1 MRPCRRYSGYR
12 TMTDSLHS
20 LEPYGANQSRNQLP
34 FVWEFIP
41 SGVPPVGTS
50 RFRSHRNFPLG
61 CSDESQAGSLVRASC
76 LGRQVGH
83 PPAILPDAAWASS
96 EAGQVASNNPRG
108 AFLRVVDHLCPHG
121 FKTARGGDGSLH
133 MFVRR
138 SQTGSINR
146 KNHWLLQKPEL
157 LKEAILVPVNPT
169 LNSFAIFETVDL
181 HARPIHVP
189 FFRGMA

>member
-1 MRPCRRYSGYR
+1 MGVHSFGCASSRHEPFSRPSEFSLGLLRRITGWSPG
-12 TMTDSLHS
+12 
-20 LEPYGANQSRNQLP
+20 
-34 FVWEFIP
+34 P
-41 SGVPPVGTS
+41 SVM
-50 RFRSHRNFPLG
+50 
-61 CSDESQAGSLVRASC
+61 

-83 PPAILPDAAWASS
+83 PPAILPDEAWAPS

-146 KNHWLLQKPEL
+146 KNHWLFQKPEL

-169 LNSFAIFETVDL
+169 LNNFAIFETVDL

-189 FFRGMA
+189 SCRGMP